1 MGCGHFSSHIIFFKC
16 IIQFTHSRSEYRLLN
31 DLFFM
36 DIKLVYEYKLLYSAL
51 LLFREGVSELLCAL
65 LPH

>member
-1 MGCGHFSSHIIFFKC
+1 
-16 IIQFTHSRSEYRLLN
+16 
-31 DLFFM
+31 M

-51 LLFREGVSELLCAL
+51 LLFREGVSECAL

>member
-1 MGCGHFSSHIIFFKC
+1 
-16 IIQFTHSRSEYRLLN
+16 
-31 DLFFM
+31 M